1 MSPRAAVFLQ
11 FIGLMIIG
19 LTFAVVRAWAW
30 AIRRMARG
38 QPLLPSPKIRTVPWG
53 FGSVLLVALAF
64 FAVQITAGSIWV
76 SQTGGW
82 WNGRRL
88 SFTESMFLVSVANA
102 TLLVL
107 VPLLLRLTSGARL
120 EDLGLR
126 RGGWGRDV
134 RVGVVASLLIAPL
147 VYALNLVASL
157 VWSRSTHPLEEMI
170 RVQFSGR
177 TAYLAVLSAVLL
189 APAAEELIFRGVIQ
203 GWLTRLFTTPAG
215 ADPKPD
221 DLSGLVESID
231 LGGLSA
237 PAGRRPW
244 LLPRMP
250 RPLREA
256 SRRRA
261 SSGMMPVVL
270 TSALF
275 ALLHAEQ
282 WPAPLAIFFLSLGL
296 GTVYQ
301 RSGSLLTSFTI
312 HALFNGFST
321 LLLFTALLAGDAVG
335 KNLKPVSGYLR
346 GHGSIASGS
355 GAGPVS
361 KNLDSII
368 IFLLPR
374 APGTDTVL
382 WVLSSFKTSRP
393 PGQVRV
399 APEVRDSH
407 PSPRG
412 RDFQDMRV
420 NIPARDGR

>member
-11 FIGLMIIG
+11 FIGLMMVG
-19 LTFAVVRAWAW
+19 LIVAVVRAWAW

-38 QPLLPSPKIRTVPWG
+38 QPLLPPPQIRTVPWG
-53 FGSVLLVALAF
+53 FGSVLLVILAF

-82 WNGRRL
+82 WKGRRL
-88 SFTESMFLVSVANA
+88 SFTESMFLVSVTNA
-102 TLLVL
+102 ILLVL

-134 RVGVVASLLIAPL
+134 RVGVVAFLLIAPL
-147 VYALNLVASL
+147 VYALNMVASL
-157 VWSRSTHPLEEMI
+157 VWSRSAHPLEEMI
-170 RVQFSGR
+170 RVQFSGE

-203 GWLTRLFTTPAG
+203 GWLTRLFTTLAE

-221 DLSGLVESID
+221 DPSDPLETID
-231 LGGLSA
+231 LEGPSA
-237 PAGRRPW
+237 PAGRPPR

-256 SRRRA
+256 SRRWA
-261 SSGMMPVVL
+261 SSGVMPAVL

-282 WPAPLAIFFLSLGL
+282 WPAPLAIFLLSLGL

-335 KNLKPVSGYLR
+335 KSLKPVSGYLK
-346 GHGSIASGS
+346 GHGSAVSGS
-355 GAGPVS
+355 GARSVS
-361 KNLDSII
+361 KNLDSNI

-374 APGTDTVL
+374 SFGIDTV
-382 WVLSSFKTSRP
+382 P
-393 PGQVRV
+393 
-399 APEVRDSH
+399 
-407 PSPRG
+407 
-412 RDFQDMRV
+412 
-420 NIPARDGR
+420 

>member
-1 MSPRAAVFLQ
+1 
-11 FIGLMIIG
+11 
-19 LTFAVVRAWAW
+19 
-30 AIRRMARG
+30 
-38 QPLLPSPKIRTVPWG
+38 
-53 FGSVLLVALAF
+53 
-64 FAVQITAGSIWV
+64 
-76 SQTGGW
+76 
-82 WNGRRL
+82 
-88 SFTESMFLVSVANA
+88 VSVANA

-170 RVQFSGR
+170 RVQFTGR

-203 GWLTRLFTTPAG
+203 GWLTRLFTTPAE

-221 DLSGLVESID
+221 DLSGLLESID

-261 SSGMMPVVL
+261 SSGVMPVVL

-335 KNLKPVSGYLR
+335 KNLKPVSGYLT

-368 IFLLPR
+368 VFLLSR
-374 APGTDTVL
+374 APGTDTVP
-382 WVLSSFKTSRP
+382 WVPSSFKTSRP
-393 PGQVRV
+393 SGQGRV
-399 APEVRDSH
+399 PPEVRINN

-420 NIPARDGR
+420 NIRARDGR